1 MGMIVLSGP
10 VSPKCPLQLFF
21 RIQDTIKDYMSHLVV
36 IICSTLLKNETRCVS
51 EFGAFYSNSIGDS
64 VVKNLPAKQEMQV

>member
-1 MGMIVLSGP
+1 
-10 VSPKCPLQLFF
+10 
-21 RIQDTIKDYMSHLVV
+21 MSHLVV